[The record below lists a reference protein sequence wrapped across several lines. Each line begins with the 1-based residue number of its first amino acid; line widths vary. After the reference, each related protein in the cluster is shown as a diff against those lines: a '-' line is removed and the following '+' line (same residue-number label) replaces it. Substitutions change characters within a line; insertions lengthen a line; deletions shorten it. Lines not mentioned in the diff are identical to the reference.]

1 MNLKILTTAMM
12 LNTMILAIPHP
23 SYSQVVLNE
32 PLLVEEPETEYMSP
46 KIQIAQTKSWSDFK
60 WKLGQRETGESN
72 PPYNIENS
80 LGFIG
85 KYQFGEALLIDL
97 GYYQAEVFYNGG
109 ENGVDKNYWEGTWTG
124 KEGIN
129 SKEDFLNNNNNVQ
142 EIAIEEALDLFWNR
156 ITDKISLEN
165 YLGDSIEGVP
175 ITCSGILAAAHLRG
189 EDGVINLLRDGY
201 VTRDEYNTSIL
212 EYLDEFQGYETPY
225 FLDGLEVSS
234 SYSCY

>member
-1 MNLKILTTAMM
+1 MKLKALTTVIL
-12 LNTMILAIPHP
+12 LNTMILIVPRP
-23 SYSQVVLNE
+23 SLSQVVLDE
-32 PLLVEEPETEYMSP
+32 SLLAEELETEYISP
-46 KIQIAQTKSWSDFK
+46 KIQIAQAESWSGFK
-60 WKLGQRETGESN
+60 LKLGQRETGEPN

-129 SKEDFLNNNNNVQ
+129 SKEDFLNNNNVQ
-142 EIAIEEALDLFWNR
+142 EIAIEEAFNLFWDR
-156 ITDKISLEN
+156 ITSELSIEN
-165 YLGDSIEGVP
+165 YLGGSVEGVP

-189 EDGVINLLRDGY
+189 EYGVINLLRNGY

-212 EYLDEFQGYETPY
+212 EYLDEFQGYQTPY
-225 FLDGLEVSS
+225 
-234 SYSCY
+234 CQ